1 MSTTKRPTGKV
12 QRLILDELAQ
22 AIADRG
28 EHRAKITS
36 DFLAWKLRAIDL
48 GLDPGADLPSG
59 DRPSRSDYVS
69 VCRAA
74 RELARRGL
82 VSIDRQC
89 DFRQRDRRAIL
100 WVAPPG
106 VIEDGRRPGLA
117 TTVSKRVVAIVSGAL
132 TGEPPRGSRS
142 VGCPPRHVSYR
153 WLHRELRREAGD
165 RCGQFA
171 KEITRAIDKAEERGE
186 IVVVRDYRHGAT
198 GWSTRRVALFVALS
212 PTTSTRQQAHET
224 ARSVR

>member
-28 EHRAKITS
+28 EHGAKITS
-36 DFLAWKLRAIDL
+36 DSLAWRLRAVDL
-48 GLDPGADLPSG
+48 GLDPGADLPPG

-106 VIEDGRRPGLA
+106 TIEDGRRPGLA
-117 TTVSKRVVAIVSGAL
+117 ETVSKRVVEIVSGAL
-132 TGEPPRGSRS
+132 TREPPRGSRS
-142 VGCPPRHVSYR
+142 VGCPPGHVSYR

-165 RCGQFA
+165 RFGRFA
-171 KEITRAIDKAEERGE
+171 KEITRAIEKAEERQE

-212 PTTSTRQQAHET
+212 ANCRTRQQTDET